1 MGITSK
7 SNLFITRIRS
17 ISHPTHGHVFPL
29 TPSPTLSLPS
39 STLSFPSSTLSFPS
53 STLPGLWT
61 GKRNQ
66 ISCGELSN
74 RSSKN
79 ISSSK
84 RSFHVS
90 SHDHRK
96 KDYYEILGVSK
107 NASVKDIK
115 KAYYQQAKKH
125 HPDTNKNDR
134 DAQKRFQEVSEA
146 YEVLSDE
153 SKRRQYDE
161 FGSGASGFGAS
172 GFGASG
178 FGAEQSPFGK
188 SGKYTYQ
195 STVDA
200 EELFRKIFGDF
211 SAGGFKGKSPFP
223 DFDFQESV
231 FGNQGA
237 QEVVLNLSFL
247 EAARGAMKEVKVNVV
262 DNCPKCDGSRSEPGT
277 GGGERCPY
285 CNGTG
290 METVST
296 GPFVMRST
304 CRMCHGSRLYI
315 KFPCT
320 ECSGKGSTVQR
331 KTAEINVPAG
341 VEDGQSLRMQIGNR
355 ELFITF
361 RVARSDYFRR
371 EAADVHTDAVIS
383 LSQAVLGGTI
393 RVQGVHEDMT
403 IKIPVRW
410 VLKNFYLILSDARTF
425 VFDTFFSF
433 IHFDIETDHILSS
446 EQPGTSSHTRL
457 RLQGKGLKRIQ
468 SYGQGDHYVHFKIKI
483 PS

>member
-1 MGITSK
+1 M
-7 SNLFITRIRS
+7 
-17 ISHPTHGHVFPL
+17 
-29 TPSPTLSLPS
+29 
-39 STLSFPSSTLSFPS
+39 
-53 STLPGLWT
+53 
-61 GKRNQ
+61 KRNQ
-66 ISCGELSN
+66 SLSSSSYRSEN
-74 RSSKN
+74 RSS
-79 ISSSK
+79 IGSSSYRSENRSSVGSISK

-90 SHDHRK
+90 SCCHRK
-96 KDYYEILGVSK
+96 KDYYDILGVSK
-107 NASVKDIK
+107 NASIKDIK
-115 KAYYQQAKKH
+115 KAYYQLAKKY
-125 HPDTNKNDR
+125 HPDTNKNDK
-134 DAQKRFQEVSEA
+134 DAQKKFQEVSEA

-153 SKRRQYDE
+153 SKRRQYDD
-161 FGSGASGFGAS
+161 FGTDTSGFGS
-172 GFGASG
+172 Q
-178 FGAEQSPFGK
+178 QSPFGK
-188 SGKYTYQ
+188 TGNYTYQ

-211 SAGGFKGKSPFP
+211 GAGGFKGKGGASPFP

-231 FGNQGA
+231 FGNQAA

-247 EAARGAMKEVKVNVV
+247 EAARGAFKEVKVNVV
-262 DNCPKCDGSRSEPGT
+262 DNCPKCDGSRAEPGT

-304 CRMCHGSRLYI
+304 CRMCHGSRVYI

-371 EAADVHTDAVIS
+371 EGADVHTDAVIS

-403 IKIPVRW
+403 IKIPVRF
-410 VLKNFYLILSDARTF
+410 LSKNFSSIHLTLELF
-425 VFDTFFSF
+425 FDT
-433 IHFDIETDHILSS
+433 FDIETDYILLS

>member
-1 MGITSK
+1 MSRVIFRQDQVMGITSK
-7 SNLFITRIRS
+7 SHLLVTRIRT
-17 ISHPTHGHVFPL
+17 ISHPTHGHVLSL
-29 TPSPTLSLPS
+29 TQCPTSSLPS
-39 STLSFPSSTLSFPS
+39 FNLRSLWTLSE
-53 STLPGLWT
+53 
-61 GKRNQ
+61 NQ
-66 ISCGELSN
+66 SLLFSNSN
-74 RSSKN
+74 RISSN
-79 ISSSK
+79 IGISYRISENGSSIKYQASNIKYQALSIKYQTSSIGCSSSK

-90 SHDHRK
+90 SCRHRK

-107 NASVKDIK
+107 NASMKDIK
-115 KAYYQQAKKH
+115 KAYYQQAKKY
-125 HPDTNKNDR
+125 HPDTNKNDK
-134 DAQKRFQEVSEA
+134 DAQKKFQEVSEA

-153 SKRRQYDE
+153 SKRRQYDD
-161 FGSGASGFGAS
+161 FGTESSAGFGRQ
-172 GFGASG
+172 
-178 FGAEQSPFGK
+178 ESPFGK
-188 SGKYTYQ
+188 SGNYTYQ

-211 SAGGFKGKSPFP
+211 GASGFKGKGGNPFP
-223 DFDFQESV
+223 DFDFQESI
-231 FGNQGA
+231 FGNQAA

-247 EAARGAMKEVKVNVV
+247 EAARGAFKEVKVNVV
-262 DNCPKCDGSRSEPGT
+262 DTCPKCDGTRAEPGT

-371 EAADVHTDAVIS
+371 EGADVHTDAAIS
-383 LSQAVLGGTI
+383 LAQAVLGGTV

-403 IKIPVRW
+403 IKIPVR
-410 VLKNFYLILSDARTF
+410 LFLELF
-425 VFDTFFSF
+425 FDTFFPRTF
-433 IHFDIETDHILSS
+433 L
-446 EQPGTSSHTRL
+446 
-457 RLQGKGLKRIQ
+457 
-468 SYGQGDHYVHFKIKI
+468 
-483 PS
+483 